1 MAAIPPQA
9 PQGCTTTSVE
19 GTEKEARLPN
29 PTNKPY
35 LMEKANYAVRFPR
48 LSVKKLP
55 SGAVGGLELKQLVM
69 SGLIRADEY
78 LRDFRWDYKAE
89 VCFDMTRLPPTP
101 FLSTSNTRK
110 GETPDPDRR
119 HTLIPFPAGLT
130 KGLLRRPDVI
140 IVKNRGQRWPGQAGP
155 DHHDVMHPDN
165 LERVVEVKFPGDKLW
180 PDQRDAYRKIAG
192 GRNRFSVLEIHDC
205 RDDGERER
213 DRQANESQQPTA
225 NSNPLS
231 WPTVPPLIIP
241 GPGDD
246 QKPRPAPIPVPVYG
260 TRPIPKPAHMESWT
274 QQVREAVDGLLE
286 DGAQGIRQLSA
297 EVQNHL
303 EEAATW
309 LSSKGKW
316 VRSKTEPAWEWIS
329 ETGTQ
334 VLRWTDEQLRAIWA
348 EVQRYTDLTL
358 DMLGKID
365 WMQVLINVGIAVG
378 TVVVAF
384 VIAGALVAAGV
395 PAAIISGLLVLVRLA
410 QLSWA
415 WLASIL
421 GTGAVAGALT
431 AG

>member
-1 MAAIPPQA
+1 MAAIQPQT

-29 PTNKPY
+29 PSNKPY

-48 LSVKKLP
+48 LAVKKLP
-55 SGAVGGLELKQLVM
+55 NGSVSGLELKQLVM

-101 FLSTSNTRK
+101 FLSTSATRK
-110 GETPDPDRR
+110 GETPDPGRR
-119 HTLIPFPAGLT
+119 HTLIPFPPGLT

-155 DHHDVMHPDN
+155 DHQGAMHPDN
-165 LERVVEVKFPGDKLW
+165 LERVVEVKFPGDSFGLG
-180 PDQRDAYRKIAG
+180 QEQAYMQIAG
-192 GRNRFSVLEIHDC
+192 GRQRFSVLEIHDC
-205 RDDGERER
+205 RDDR
-213 DRQANESQQPTA
+213 DRDREANQSQLPTA

-231 WPTVPPLIIP
+231 WPVIPPLIMP
-241 GPGDD
+241 GSGDN
-246 QKPRPAPIPVPVYG
+246 QPRPAPVPVPVYG
-260 TRPIPKPAHMESWT
+260 PQPIPKPAYTESWT
-274 QQVREAVDGLLE
+274 QHVVEAIDGLLE
-286 DGAQGIRQLSA
+286 EGAQGIRQLST
-297 EVQNHL
+297 EVQGYL

-309 LSSKGKW
+309 LSEKGQW
-316 VRSKTEPAWEWIS
+316 VRSKTEPAWEWVS
-329 ETGTQ
+329 ETGAQ
-334 VLRWTDEQLRAIWA
+334 VLRWTDEQLRAVWA

-358 DMLGKID
+358 DMLRNID
-365 WMQVLINVGIAVG
+365 WMQVLITVGIAVG

-395 PAAIISGLLVLVRLA
+395 PAAIVSGLLVLVRLA

-421 GTGAVAGALT
+421 GGVAATAAVT